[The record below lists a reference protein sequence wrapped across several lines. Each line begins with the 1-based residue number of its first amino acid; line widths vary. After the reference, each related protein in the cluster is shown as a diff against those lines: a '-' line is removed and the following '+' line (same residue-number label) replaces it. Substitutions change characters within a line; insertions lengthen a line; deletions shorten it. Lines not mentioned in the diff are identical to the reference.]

1 MTEEERNL
9 DLIIGDLEQENRL
22 LRARNERLEKRD
34 LTDEEI
40 DAVTQKW
47 ACLMPVPQARLIMC
61 REYARAIIAKMKS

>member
-22 LRARNERLEKRD
+22 LRARNERLEKMD

-40 DAVTQKW
+40 KKMMDEMDVTS
-47 ACLMPVPQARLIMC
+47 IDF
-61 REYARAIIAKMKS
+61 ARAIIAKLKQ